1 VAPGAA
7 ESRPAL
13 RLAVSAAR
21 AVRPRVRLLAAF
33 AIIYLV
39 WGSSYLVSRVGVL
52 HLPPLL
58 FAGVRFSIAGLVM
71 LVVAYLLRE
80 RVRPR
85 GREWRHLAVL
95 AFFAFVIS
103 NGLSIWAM
111 QWLPS
116 NQTALLNVSAP
127 LWIVLLGAFG
137 ARGHRPGPRE
147 AAGLLLGFIGTAL
160 VIRPP
165 GGAGVA
171 TGLVPPAAVL
181 LACLSWAIATIYL
194 RNVAPRL
201 PVQTLIGWQMLLGG
215 LGQLLVGAARGE
227 AALWHWS
234 WTGVLALVYLIVF
247 ASCLAH
253 TAYAWLALRTA
264 PTSLGTY
271 AYVNPLIATLLG
283 WWVLDERLTPLQ
295 LTGMPIVLGGVLLIN
310 WPFRRRASRAPP

>member
-1 VAPGAA
+1 VSATRAG
-7 ESRPAL
+7 RPRL
-13 RLAVSAAR
+13 RL
-21 AVRPRVRLLAAF
+21 RLLVAF
-33 AIIYLV
+33 AFIYLF
-39 WGSSYLVSRVGVL
+39 WGSSYLASRVGVL

-58 FAGVRFSIAGLVM
+58 FAGVRFTLAGLVM
-71 LVVAYLLRE
+71 LLVARLLRE

-85 GREWRHLAVL
+85 GREWRDLAVL
-95 AFFAFVIS
+95 ALFAFVIS
-103 NGLSIWAM
+103 NGLSIWAL

-137 ARGHRPGPRE
+137 ARGHRPAARE
-147 AAGLLLGFIGTAL
+147 TAGLLLGFLGTAL
-160 VIRPP
+160 VIRPSGAP
-165 GGAGVA
+165 GLA

-181 LACLSWAIATIYL
+181 FACLSWAAATIYL

-201 PVQTLIGWQMLLGG
+201 AVQTLIGWQMLLGG
-215 LGQLLVGAARGE
+215 MGLTIVGLARGE
-227 AALWHWS
+227 LVLWHFS
-234 WTGVLALVYLIVF
+234 WAGALALAYLIVF

-310 WPFRRRASRAPP
+310 WPFRRRASRVRP